1 MGQESKK
8 FWGFTA
14 PVPWPRT
21 TQIAMHKV
29 PICSLNYT
37 PALAH
42 VQEKTLLESPPMC
55 FWALNCRMKQ

>member
-1 MGQESKK
+1 MVAGCFLGQK

-14 PVPWPRT
+14 PVAGPKT
-21 TQIAMHKV
+21 SQIAMHKV

-42 VQEKTLLESPPMC
+42 VQEKTLL
-55 FWALNCRMKQ
+55 

>member
-1 MGQESKK
+1 MGQESEK

-14 PVPWPRT
+14 SVAWPKT
-21 TQIAMHKV
+21 AQIAVHEV

-42 VQEKTLLESPPMC
+42 VQEKTLL
-55 FWALNCRMKQ
+55 